1 VKIENMVKCN
11 CRGNIFDN
19 FLVEDLCFNI
29 KVAMINIDFLYQRT
43 LLIMVNIKKK
53 CFFDFLAAYHELL
66 SLEYCFLLLLNPN

>member
-1 VKIENMVKCN
+1 MVKCN

-43 LLIMVNIKKK
+43 LLIMVNLKNNVFSI
-53 CFFDFLAAYHELL
+53 FWRLTMNY
-66 SLEYCFLLLLNPN
+66 